1 MGNLGGARFVFITG
15 LSGSGKTL
23 ALKALEDSDFF
34 CVDNLPASL
43 LLPFA
48 ELIAKGGENIDRVAI
63 VADIRERGF
72 LSRFPDAL
80 QRLRKRGFPTTVV
93 FFEAR
98 EDVLVRRFSES
109 RRPHP
114 LQSGA
119 ESLVEAVREEQR
131 ELGRIRAIADR
142 TVNTSD
148 LTVHEL
154 RQLVLESFVE
164 TDAVAGPALHV
175 LSFGYKYGV
184 PPGADL
190 VFDVRFLP
198 NPYFESALRE
208 KSGNDPE
215 VEAFL
220 MAHEA
225 TPELLDRLDGFLSY
239 LLPHYRSEGKSNLT
253 IAVGCTGGQ
262 HRSVV
267 IANHLCRRL
276 SDSSHRAQV
285 SHRDVEEGSEH

>member
-1 MGNLGGARFVFITG
+1 MGNLDDARFVFITG

-23 ALKALEDSDFF
+23 ALKALEDCDFF
-34 CVDNLPASL
+34 CIDNLPASL
-43 LLPFA
+43 LVPFA
-48 ELIAKGGENIDRVAI
+48 ELIAKGGENIDRIAI

-72 LSRFPDAL
+72 LGRFPEAF
-80 QRLRKRGFPTTVV
+80 QRLRNMGFPTTVV
-93 FFEAR
+93 FLEAQ

-119 ESLVEAVREEQR
+119 GTVVEAVREEQE
-131 ELGRIRAIADR
+131 ELGPIRAIADR

-154 RQLVLESFVE
+154 RQLIIESFVE
-164 TDAVAGPALHV
+164 TDAVAGPALHL
-175 LSFGYKYGV
+175 LSFGYKNGV
-184 PPGADL
+184 PAGADL

-215 VEAFL
+215 VEAFV
-220 MAHEA
+220 MSHEV
-225 TPELLDRLDGFLSY
+225 TSELLDRLDGFLSY
-239 LLPHYRSEGKSNLT
+239 LLPHYCSEGKSNLT
-253 IAVGCTGGQ
+253 IALGCTGGH

-276 SDSSHRAQV
+276 NDSNHRAHV
-285 SHRDVEEGSEH
+285 SHRDVE

>member
-1 MGNLGGARFVFITG
+1 MVNLAGARFVFITG

-23 ALKALEDSDFF
+23 AMKALEDSGFF

-48 ELIAKGGENIDRVAI
+48 ELIAKGAESIDRVAI

-72 LSRFPDAL
+72 LSRFPEAL

-93 FFEAR
+93 FLEAR

-114 LQSGA
+114 LQSRVG
-119 ESLVEAVREEQR
+119 SLLEAVQEEQR
-131 ELGRIRAIADR
+131 ELAPIRAIADR
-142 TVNTSD
+142 IVNTSE

-154 RQLVLESFVE
+154 RKLVLENFVE
-164 TDAVAGPALHV
+164 TDGDHGPALHV
-175 LSFGYKYGV
+175 VSFGYKYGV

-198 NPYFESALRE
+198 NPFFESALRE
-208 KSGNDPE
+208 LSGNDSE
-215 VEAFL
+215 VDDFL
-220 MAHEA
+220 MAHDA
-225 TPELLDRLDGFLSY
+225 TGELLDRLDGFLSY

-253 IAVGCTGGQ
+253 IAVGCTGGR

-267 IANHLCRRL
+267 IANHLGRRL
-276 SDSSHRAQV
+276 REEGHRAQV
-285 SHRDVEEGSEH
+285 SHRDVDSD

>member
-1 MGNLGGARFVFITG
+1 METLGGARFVFLTG

-72 LSRFPDAL
+72 LGRFPDAL
-80 QRLRKRGFPTTVV
+80 QRLRKRGFPTMLV
-93 FFEAR
+93 FLEAR

-114 LQSGA
+114 LQSGGG
-119 ESLVEAVREEQR
+119 SLVEAVREEQQ
-131 ELGRIRAIADR
+131 ELGPIRAIADR

-154 RQLVLESFVE
+154 RKLVLENCVE
-164 TDAVAGPALHV
+164 TDAVSGPVLHV

-220 MAHEA
+220 MAHES
-225 TPELLDRLDGFLSY
+225 TPELLERLDGFLSY

-267 IANHLCRRL
+267 IANYLCRRL
-276 SDSSHRAQV
+276 RDSNHRTQV
-285 SHRDVEEGSEH
+285 SHRDVEEESEH